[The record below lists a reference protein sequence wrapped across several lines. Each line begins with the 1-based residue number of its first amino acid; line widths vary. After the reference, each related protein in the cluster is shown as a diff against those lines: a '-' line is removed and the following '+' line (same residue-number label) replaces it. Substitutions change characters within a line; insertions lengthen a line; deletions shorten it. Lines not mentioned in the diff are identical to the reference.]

1 MKTLFIH
8 AKSNVDINPVLN
20 KIKFKG
26 RLGIITSVQFIEQVE
41 AFLKRASAK
50 NENRFVLGGQ
60 VLGCNVNSAL
70 KIKDKVDGFLFIG
83 SGDFHP
89 LGALYK
95 IGKPVYVANPYT
107 NEIKIMDNKELEDY
121 DKKRKGLL
129 KKYLMAKKV
138 GILVSIKPGQ
148 FHPRQY
154 LDLKQ
159 KMEFIQ
165 KLRNKMKDKESYVFI
180 GDNFDLNE
188 LENFRDIEIWVNTA
202 CPRIE
207 WKNLLNMEEVFKLY
221 EE

>member
-1 MKTLFIH
+1 MKTLFIY
-8 AKSNVDINPVLN
+8 AKTDVDIEPVLK
-20 KIKFKG
+20 KIEFKG
-26 RLGIITSVQFIEQVE
+26 KLGVITSVQFINQVKSYCE
-41 AFLKRASAK
+41 KDKKFI
-50 NENRFVLGGQ
+50 FGGQ
-60 VLGCNVNSAL
+60 VLGCNVNNAL
-70 KIKDKVDGFLFIG
+70 KINDKVDGFLFIG

-89 LGALYK
+89 LGALHK

-107 NEIKIMDNKELEDY
+107 NEVKVLGRKEFEDY
-121 DKKRKGLL
+121 EKRRNGLL

-154 LDLKQ
+154 LDLRQ
-159 KMEFIQ
+159 KIEFITN
-165 KLRNKMKDKESYVFI
+165 LRNKMKDKESFIFI

-188 LENFRDIEIWVNTA
+188 LENFRDVEVWVNTA

-207 WKNLLNMEEVFKLY
+207 FKNLLNMEEVFKIY

>member
-8 AKSNVDINPVLN
+8 AKSNVDIKPVLK

-26 RLGIITSVQFIEQVE
+26 KLGILTTVQFLEPVE
-41 AFLKRASAK
+41 KLCKENK
-50 NENRFVLGGQ
+50 NFILGGQ
-60 VLGCNVNSAL
+60 VLGCNVNNAL
-70 KIKDKVDGFLFIG
+70 KIKDKIDGFLFIG

-107 NEIKIMDNKELEDY
+107 NEVKLLDTKEFDAYE
-121 DKKRKGLL
+121 KRKKGMIS
-129 KKYLMAKKV
+129 KFLMAKKV

-148 FHPRQY
+148 FHPKIY
-154 LDLKQ
+154 AGLKE
-159 KMEFIQ
+159 KIEYANRI
-165 KLRNKMKDKESYVFI
+165 RNKIKNKEAYIFV

-188 LENFRDIEIWVNTA
+188 LENFRDIEVWINTA

-207 WKNLLNMEEVFKLY
+207 GKNLLNAEEVLKL
-221 EE
+221 

>member
-1 MKTLFIH
+1 MKTLFIY
-8 AKSNVDINPVLN
+8 AKTDIDIKLVLK
-20 KIKFKG
+20 KIKFNG
-26 RLGIITSVQFIEQVE
+26 RLGVITSVQFIEQ
-41 AFLKRASAK
+41 LKSFCK
-50 NENRFVLGGQ
+50 ENSKFIFGGQ
-60 VLGCNVNSAL
+60 VLGCNVNNAL
-70 KIKDKVDGFLFIG
+70 KIKDQVDGFLFVG

-107 NEIKIMDNKELEDY
+107 NQIKVLDTKEFEDY
-121 DKKRKGLL
+121 EKRKKGML

-138 GILVSIKPGQ
+138 GILVSVKPGQ

-154 LDLKQ
+154 LDLRQ
-159 KMEFIQ
+159 KMEFIT
-165 KLRNKMKDKESYVFI
+165 KLRNKMIDKESYIFI

-188 LENFRDIEIWVNTA
+188 LENFRDIEVWVNTA

-221 EE
+221 EK

>member
-1 MKTLFIH
+1 MKTLFIY
-8 AKSNVDINPVLN
+8 AKSDVDIKPVLKN
-20 KIKFKG
+20 IKFKG
-26 RLGIITSVQFIEQVE
+26 KIGVITSVQFIDQVKSFCE
-41 AFLKRASAK
+41 
-50 NENRFVLGGQ
+50 NESEGETNFIFGGQ
-60 VLGCNVNSAL
+60 VLGCNVNNAL

-107 NEIKIMDNKELEDY
+107 NQVKILDIKEFEKYE
-121 DKKRKGLL
+121 KRKKGMI
-129 KKYLMAKKV
+129 KKFLMAKKV

-148 FHPRQY
+148 FHPKQY
-154 LDLKQ
+154 LDLRQ
-159 KMEFIQ
+159 KMELIS
-165 KLRNKMKDKESYVFI
+165 KLRNKIKDKESFIFI

-188 LENFRDIEIWVNTA
+188 LENFRDVDVWINTA

-207 WKNLLNMEEVFKLY
+207 GKNLLNMEEVSKLY